1 MKLPAVLSADGARA
15 RLRWG
20 QLLTPLTFLAITAA
34 LVLMP
39 AERSGWNFDRTIS
52 FLTVF
57 ATFVAI
63 YALLTLGLNVQW
75 GYTGVFNFGVM
86 AFFLVGAN
94 VAAIIAKPPAST
106 EFVEYVGGF
115 GDKLDFIP
123 VLGSEQWLPFLVG
136 VLGAAVFCGVLAFL
150 LSIPALRLREDYLAI
165 ATIGIAELL
174 RRVTIEERGLVNG
187 TRGLPGI
194 PRPLDGG
201 IPTPWGRLWDEPDE
215 YKFVILLIASV
226 VLILVFM
233 AVERGIR
240 SPWGRVLRALRED
253 EVATA
258 ASGKN
263 VFAFKSQGFVLG
275 AMIIGVGGA
284 IYAYANSAISPD
296 TFTHFFGT
304 FIFWAMLMVGGSG
317 NNKGAIMGAYVVWG
331 LWTITLQLQGYTPAH
346 PGPLGFAIPDAVQS
360 RIFFIR
366 DFLLG
371 ALIVVVLL
379 LRPQGLVPEERR
391 VSIWVE
397 RHARRLR
404 RRGPAPAEQAGS
416 PSD

>member
-1 MKLPAVLSADGARA
+1 M
-15 RLRWG
+15 
-20 QLLTPLTFLAITAA
+20 PL
-34 LVLMP
+34 
-39 AERSGWNFDRTIS
+39 ERSGWNLGSTVR
-52 FLTVF
+52 FLAFF

-63 YALLTLGLNVQW
+63 FSIFSLGLNVQW
-75 GYTGVFNFGVM
+75 GYTGIFNFGVM

-94 VAAIIAKPPAST
+94 TAAIITKSPADS
-106 EFVEYVGGF
+106 EFVQYVGGF

-123 VLGSEQWLPFLVG
+123 YLDSEQWLPFLFG
-136 VLGAAVFCGVLAFL
+136 MGGAAIICGVLAFL
-150 LSIPALRLREDYLAI
+150 VSIPALRLREDYLAI

-194 PRPLDGG
+194 PRPLGN
-201 IPTPWGRLWDEPDE
+201 LVEPDE
-215 YKFVILLIASV
+215 YKFVILGIAV
-226 VLILVFM
+226 AVLVLVYI

-284 IYAYANSAISPD
+284 MYAFANSSISPD

-317 NNKGAIMGAYVVWG
+317 NNKGAILGAYMVWG
-331 LWTITLQLQGYTPAH
+331 LWTITLQIQGYDIPT
-346 PGPLGFAIPDAVQS
+346 AIS
-360 RIFFIR
+360 GRIFFIR
-366 DFLLG
+366 DFMLG
-371 ALIVVVLL
+371 ALIVIVLL
-379 LRPQGLVPEERR
+379 LRPQGLMPEERR

-397 RHARRLR
+397 RHTRR
-404 RRGPAPAEQAGS
+404 RRGLERAPPKQAEL

>member
-1 MKLPAVLSADGARA
+1 MKLPATLGGGVLKGQIKGE
-15 RLRWG
+15 RLI
-20 QLLTPLTFLAITAA
+20 TPLTVLAITAA
-34 LVLMP
+34 VVLMP
-39 AERSGWNFDRTIS
+39 AERSNWDAEGVIS
-52 FLTVF
+52 FLTFF

-63 YALLTLGLNVQW
+63 YAIFTLGLNVQW

-94 VAAIIAKPPAST
+94 AAAIITKAPANT
-106 EFVEYVGGF
+106 EYVRYVGGF

-123 VLGSEQWLPFLVG
+123 VLDSDQWLPFLFG
-136 VLGAAVFCGVLAFL
+136 IAGAAVFAGLLAFL

-187 TRGLPGI
+187 TRGLTGI
-194 PRPLDGG
+194 PRPLGDLVSTG
-201 IPTPWGRLWDEPDE
+201 D
-215 YKFVILLIASV
+215 YKYVMLAIAV
-226 VLILVFM
+226 ATLVLVYLAI
-233 AVERGIR
+233 ERGIR

-253 EVATA
+253 ELTTA

-263 VFAFKSQGFVLG
+263 VFAFKSQGFVVG
-275 AMIIGVGGA
+275 AMIMGIGGA
-284 IYAYANSAISPD
+284 IYAYANAAISPD

-317 NNKGAIMGAYVVWG
+317 NNKGAILGAYVVWG
-331 LWTITLQLQGYTPAH
+331 FWTITLQLQGYTSDH
-346 PGPLGFAIPDAVQS
+346 PGPLGLALPEVFQS

-366 DFLLG
+366 DFMLG

-379 LRPQGLVPEERR
+379 LRPQGLLPEERR

-397 RHARRLR
+397 RHAKRVRPMR
-404 RRGPAPAEQAGS
+404 PTPDEQTES
-416 PSD
+416 PPD

>member
-1 MKLPAVLSADGARA
+1 MRLPAGRIKA
-15 RLRWG
+15 G
-20 QLLTPLTFLAITAA
+20 QLITPLAFLAITAA
-34 LVLMP
+34 IIVMP
-39 AERSGWNFDRTIS
+39 AERSGWNVDSTIR
-52 FLTVF
+52 FLAFV

-63 YALLTLGLNVQW
+63 FSFFSLGLNVQW
-75 GYTGVFNFGVM
+75 GYTGIFNFGVM

-94 VAAIIAKPPAST
+94 TAAIITKPPASG
-106 EFVEYVGGF
+106 EFVQYVGGF
-115 GDKLDFIP
+115 GDKLDFLP
-123 VLGSEQWLPFLVG
+123 FLASDQWLPFLIG
-136 VLGAAVFCGVLAFL
+136 VMGAALFSGVLAFL
-150 LSIPALRLREDYLAI
+150 LSIPALRLRQDYLAI

-194 PRPLDGG
+194 PRPLGG
-201 IPTPWGRLWDEPDE
+201 LEIPTPWGRLGDNPDE
-215 YKFVILLIASV
+215 YKFIILGIVVV
-226 VLILVFM
+226 VLIIVYI

-253 EVATA
+253 ELTTA

-275 AMIIGVGGA
+275 AMIMGVGGA
-284 IYAYANSAISPD
+284 MYAYANSSISPD

-317 NNKGAIMGAYVVWG
+317 NNKGAILGAYIVWG
-331 LWTITLQLQGYTPAH
+331 LWTITLQIQGYD
-346 PGPLGFAIPDAVQS
+346 IPTALSS

-371 ALIVVVLL
+371 ALIVIVLL
-379 LRPQGLVPEERR
+379 LRPQGLLPEERR

-397 RHARRLR
+397 RHTRR
-404 RRGPAPAEQAGS
+404 RRGLERAPPKQAEL

>member
-1 MKLPAVLSADGARA
+1 MKLD
-15 RLRWG
+15 RLI
-20 QLLTPLTFLAITAA
+20 TPLAFLFVTAA
-34 LVLMP
+34 IIIMP
-39 AERSGWNFDRTIS
+39 AERSGWNFDGTIS
-52 FLTVF
+52 FLAF
-57 ATFVAI
+57 FGTFVAI
-63 YALLTLGLNVQW
+63 FAIFTVGLNVQW
-75 GYTGVFNFGVM
+75 GYTGIFNFGVM

-94 VAAIIAKPPAST
+94 TAAIITKPPAET
-106 EFVEYVGGF
+106 EFVQFVGGF

-123 VLGSEQWLPFLVG
+123 LLDSEQWLPFLI
-136 VLGAAVFCGVLAFL
+136 GAAGAALACGILAFL

-194 PRPLDGG
+194 PRPLGS
-201 IPTPWGRLWDEPDE
+201 LVEPDE
-215 YKFVILLIASV
+215 YKFVIFGIAVV
-226 VLILVFM
+226 VLIIVYI

-240 SPWGRVLRALRED
+240 SPWGRVLRAVRED
-253 EVATA
+253 ELTTA

-275 AMIIGVGGA
+275 AMIMGVGGA
-284 IYAYANSAISPD
+284 MYAYANSAISPT

-317 NNKGAIMGAYVVWG
+317 NNKGAILGAYMVWG
-331 LWTITLQLQGYTPAH
+331 FWTITLQLQGYD
-346 PGPLGFAIPDAVQS
+346 IPTVLSS

-379 LRPQGLVPEERR
+379 LRPRGLLPEERR

-397 RHARRLR
+397 RHTRR
-404 RRGPAPAEQAGS
+404 RRGRERAPPKQAEL

>member
-1 MKLPAVLSADGARA
+1 MKLPAVLGEGVLRGQIKGE
-15 RLRWG
+15 RLI
-20 QLLTPLTFLAITAA
+20 TPLTVLAITAA
-34 LVLMP
+34 VVLMP
-39 AERSGWNFDRTIS
+39 AERSNWDVNGVIS
-52 FLTVF
+52 FLTFF

-63 YALLTLGLNVQW
+63 YAIFTLGLNVQW

-94 VAAIIAKPPAST
+94 VAAIITKPPANT
-106 EFVEYVGGF
+106 EYVRYVGGF
-115 GDKLDFIP
+115 GDKLAFIP
-123 VLGSEQWLPFLVG
+123 VLDSDQWLPFLFG
-136 VLGAAVFCGVLAFL
+136 IAGAAVCAGVLAFL
-150 LSIPALRLREDYLAI
+150 LSIPTLRLREDYLAI

-187 TRGLPGI
+187 TRGLTGI
-194 PRPLDGG
+194 PRPLGELVSTSD
-201 IPTPWGRLWDEPDE
+201 
-215 YKFVILLIASV
+215 YKYVMLAIAV
-226 VLILVFM
+226 ATLVLVYVAI
-233 AVERGIR
+233 ERGIR

-253 EVATA
+253 ELTTA

-263 VFAFKSQGFVLG
+263 VFAFKSQGFVVG
-275 AMIIGVGGA
+275 AMIMGIGGA
-284 IYAYANSAISPD
+284 IYAYANAAISPD

-317 NNKGAIMGAYVVWG
+317 NNKGAILGAYVVWG
-331 LWTITLQLQGYTPAH
+331 FWTITLQLQGYTSEH
-346 PGPLGFAIPDAVQS
+346 PGPLGLALPEVLQS

-366 DFLLG
+366 DFMLG

-379 LRPQGLVPEERR
+379 LRPQGLLPEERR

-397 RHARRLR
+397 RHAKRVRDVR
-404 RRGPAPAEQAGS
+404 PAPDEQMES